1 MRVLWC
7 SEQPT
12 RPTGYGVVSRE
23 FIRRLVERGHEVYV
37 MGWDYHGE
45 DFKHEEGW
53 TLVHAGSSYGGD
65 TLMGGATT
73 MDYTIHRIKPDVVFS
88 LADIWNTAPIVKSC
102 NSAQAPHVS
111 YLPLD
116 GQPIPRPFNDL
127 LKMTHTPLWMS
138 LHGTQQMKKYIETY
152 HSQGTAPE
160 HLRDPYL
167 DRFTMEAI
175 ESLFH
180 GVDLETFRPVQ
191 KQQKQEW
198 REALGLGKWKTV
210 FLSVGRNGNR
220 KQQPRLLE
228 AFKQMLGQVD
238 DPSEVGLILH
248 TGDPTDSLGLG
259 GWNLIEMVRD
269 MGLHENVTFS
279 DVSANP
285 LHGMSRTDMAKMYAM
300 ADCHVLAT
308 GGEGFGIPTIEAM
321 ACGLPVIL
329 PNNSTGPEFIGNLSK
344 SRRGM
349 LVNNDTEII
358 GPRHGMKMTLVSVTG
373 LATALLYMHNHP
385 AKRQQM
391 GNRARKFVEES
402 YGWDDLTDQLEH
414 ILKEASE
421 RPHPLGNNS
430 MVKT

>member
-23 FIRRLVERGHEVYV
+23 FVKRLVERGHEVYV

-73 MDYTIHRIKPDVVFS
+73 MDYTLHRLKPDVVFS
-88 LADIWNTAPIVKSC
+88 LADIWNTASIVKSC
-102 NSAQAPHVS
+102 NHAQIAHVS

-116 GQPIPRPFNDL
+116 GKPIPRAFNDL

-138 LHGTQQMKKYIETY
+138 LHGATEMRRYIETY

-160 HLRDPYL
+160 HLRDPFL
-167 DRFTMEAI
+167 DRFTTEAI

-180 GVDLETFRPVQ
+180 GVDLDTFKTVQ
-191 KQQKQEW
+191 AKQKTEW
-198 REALGLGKWKTV
+198 REALGLGRWKTV

-228 AFKQMLGQVD
+228 AFKEMLKQVD

-248 TGDPTDSLGLG
+248 TGDPTDSMGLG

-329 PNNSTGPEFIGNLSK
+329 PNNSTGPEFIGTHAK
-344 SRRGM
+344 TRRGI
-349 LVNNDTEII
+349 LVNNDAEII
-358 GPRHGMKMTLVSVTG
+358 GPRHGMKMSLVSVAG
-373 LATALLYMHNHP
+373 LAKAMLYMHEHP

-391 GNRARKFVEES
+391 GNRARKCVEES

-430 MVKT
+430 VVRT